1 MKINPRLW
9 QASPSELKK
18 GYYYDS
24 AEELFVCLVCD
35 KRFREG
41 IIYEESGTFYDA
53 ERFLRKHIE
62 ATHGSMFDYLAN
74 LDKRY
79 TGLSE
84 QQSNILSLFH
94 SGESDAEIAEE
105 LGLSN
110 TSTVRNHRFN
120 LREKHRQAKIIIAL
134 SELIEE
140 KKIKRE
146 LI

>member
-1 MKINPRLW
+1 MKMHSRLW
-9 QASPSELKK
+9 QVNPSELKK

-24 AEELFVCLVCD
+24 VEELFVCLVCD

-62 ATHGSMFDYLAN
+62 EAHGSMFDYLVN

-84 QQSNILSLFH
+84 QQSKILSLFH
-94 SGESDAEIAEE
+94 SGESDAEIAGE

-120 LREKHRQAKIIIAL
+120 LREKHRQAKLIIAL
-134 SELIEE
+134 SDL
-140 KKIKRE
+140 KS
-146 LI
+146 